1 MLYCCCYLRNMTTL
15 CRLFTVI
22 IVLFI
27 GIVYSNPHVGH
38 IHHQHH
44 FTLRTQSQLPYM
56 EDTRTSLR
64 LRSQKEDVNVISTP
78 ISSETFVESFELQN
92 WGLFDQSILTLGSQ
106 PLFAVI
112 TGETGSGKSVFISAL
127 QYLYSTSGTV
137 SDTLCLFVPL
147 SINGIDSNA
156 EICTINL
163 VRCLFDCLSVN
174 LSFSESDY
182 LTIRL
187 SLILTSSSS

>member
-137 SDTLCLFVPL
+137 SDTLCLFVSL
-147 SINGIDSNA
+147 TVTNA
-156 EICTINL
+156 I
-163 VRCLFDCLSVN
+163 
-174 LSFSESDY
+174 
-182 LTIRL
+182 
-187 SLILTSSSS
+187 